1 VFTHWGIFTKE
12 QSPLIVN
19 YTFLFIG
26 VMAASVAS
34 YAVLRLVGLTFVEV
48 LLKLA
53 HGWQDVRRKGHEIK
67 VQEARQNL
75 LHTHDN
81 YVVYREPDGA
91 ITVVPIM
98 TETMIRRAGVQVT
111 EEAPTQLS
119 APSRLLLPGPC
130 RMLDVL
136 RQHRLEVSVE
146 SLFLALGKGN
156 MPLTCTL
163 EGFMHVGHDAPIGQ
177 GKTAQ
182 SYGEMVLLLK
192 AGIQVILANPHFAP
206 VDKKGRDW
214 RPIAQAIETQGA
226 IALARGKA
234 IYGLIRKY
242 ETIANMLTWLSTIE
256 IDRRFEMQLRGEYTY
271 SPIYLFIDEWPAIV
285 MRHPD
290 SAFLPGGYPPAGSGG
305 RRLH

>member
-1 VFTHWGIFTKE
+1 
-12 QSPLIVN
+12 
-19 YTFLFIG
+19 
-26 VMAASVAS
+26 
-34 YAVLRLVGLTFVEV
+34 VEV

-146 SLFLALGKGN
+146 SLFLALGKGD

-226 IALARGKA
+226 IALAPGKA

-290 SAFLPGGYPPAGSGG
+290 SAFCLVDILQRGRAVDVCINMCAQGFLSEDVALKGSA
-305 RRLH
+305 RENFNKERVL